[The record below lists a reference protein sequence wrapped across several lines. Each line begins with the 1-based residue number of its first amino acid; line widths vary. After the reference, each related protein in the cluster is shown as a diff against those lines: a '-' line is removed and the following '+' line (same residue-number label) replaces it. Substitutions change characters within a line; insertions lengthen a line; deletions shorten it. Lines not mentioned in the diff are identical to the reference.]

1 MHEKPLALSR
11 SGTALLLVCVSLLA
25 AAGLYAWLVCE
36 TFSAVILPSP
46 AGSGDVLMNGLRDF
60 PLIFLLSLAGGF
72 ACGALVS
79 ITLRRQ
85 GFMADRSYS

>member
-1 MHEKPLALSR
+1 MHEKPLTLSR

-36 TFSAVILPSP
+36 TFSTRILPSP

-85 GFMADRSYS
+85 GFMTYRSYL

>member
-1 MHEKPLALSR
+1 MHETPLTFSR
-11 SGTALLLVCVSLLA
+11 SGTALLLACVSLLS

-36 TFSAVILPSP
+36 TFSAGILPSP
-46 AGSGDVLMNGLRDF
+46 AGSGDVLVNGLRDF
-60 PLIFLLSLAGGF
+60 PLIFLVSLAGGF

-85 GFMADRSYS
+85 GFMADRSYM

>member
-1 MHEKPLALSR
+1 MHEKPLTLSR

-36 TFSAVILPSP
+36 TFSAGVLPSP
-46 AGSGDVLMNGLRDF
+46 AGSGDVLVNGLRDF
-60 PLIFLLSLAGGF
+60 PLIFLMSLAGGF

-79 ITLRRQ
+79 ITLRHQ
-85 GFMADRSYS
+85 GFMANRSYP